1 MLVIGITLA
10 ARCFALEGE
19 KSEIQNAHVIPQS
32 NSESGSE
39 TWSWKPVQSV
49 QNLSNALVVT
59 SNTLQ
64 NVGCMLWSSKG
75 GNKNNN
81 QLPRQ
86 Q

>member
-1 MLVIGITLA
+1 LA
-10 ARCFALEGE
+10 SHRLQDVLPWRE
-19 KSEIQNAHVIPQS
+19 KKVKSSNAHVIPQG
-32 NSESGSE
+32 NSQSVSE

-49 QNLSNALVVT
+49 QNPSNALVVT

-64 NVGCMLWSSKG
+64 NVGCMLWSFKG